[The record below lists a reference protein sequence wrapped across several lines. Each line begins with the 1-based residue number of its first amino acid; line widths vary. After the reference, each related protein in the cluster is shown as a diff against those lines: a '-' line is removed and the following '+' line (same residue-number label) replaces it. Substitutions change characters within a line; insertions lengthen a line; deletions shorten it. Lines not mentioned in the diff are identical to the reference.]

1 MKAERE
7 RERSVLRS
15 SSAALSPNLF
25 FPSHLLHYSPKKPR
39 CSAHKRISPQ
49 SALQHGS
56 PSGQVAPRN
65 RRAPLDQ
72 LQCGWANGRRAEGQ
86 ASHTG
91 LFFNLIVQ
99 EEEDDRNAGAVR
111 RTETSPGSKP
121 RSLQHAGNRT
131 DTHCSFVII
140 TYTVAFRQLQQC

>member
-1 MKAERE
+1 MLKLSRE
-7 RERSVLRS
+7 SGSMGTRLRQRERSVLRS
-15 SSAALSPNLF
+15 SSAPLSPNLF
-25 FPSHLLHYSPKKPR
+25 FPSHLLLHYSPKKPR

-56 PSGQVAPRN
+56 PSGQGVLRN
-65 RRAPLDQ
+65 RCAPLDQ

-99 EEEDDRNAGAVR
+99 EEEHDTHAGAVR

-121 RSLQHAGNRT
+121 RSLQHAGGT
-131 DTHCSFVII
+131 GQTH
-140 TYTVAFRQLQQC
+140 TVH